1 MASVNDADLALAF
14 RTVGHMVAPPEALF
28 APGILGKVI
37 LFRLR
42 RSFGRLFQRRSPTLE
57 PEPVYV
63 E

>member
-14 RTVGHMVAPPEALF
+14 RKVGHMVAPPEAHF
-28 APGILGKVI
+28 APEILGKVI

-42 RSFGRLFQRRSPTLE
+42 RFLGCLFQRRSLA

-63 E
+63 D